1 MEHQEDY
8 ILQKRLIDLSRMAN
22 RKGIV
27 TFSNFLNLNEQN
39 LFHQVKADLE
49 TSYQLSGGYEFAE
62 RQMIAF
68 IPDALSY
75 ALTKE
80 EWQYPIVCLRFY
92 PKNQKFAEE
101 LSHRDILGAL
111 MHLGVDRSRIGDI
124 KSNGTDYYIFC
135 EEGIADYLLQFLD
148 QIRHT
153 SVKGEAAE
161 PSVLPEQKFEWLE
174 GIVTS
179 QRLDSI
185 VSLLTKKSRKQSV
198 SYIQAQK
205 VFVNACIVTANSYE
219 CKNND
224 VISVRGFGKYI
235 YKGSSGQTR
244 KGRMKVTLQKYI

>member
-75 ALTKE
+75 ADSIDFPISCLHI
-80 EWQYPIVCLRFY
+80 YPSHF
-92 PKNQKFAEE
+92 KFAEE
-101 LSHRDILGAL
+101 LTHRDILGAL
-111 MHLGVDRSRIGDI
+111 MNLGLERSRIGDI
-124 KSNGTDYYIFC
+124 RLNGKDYFIFC
-135 EEGIADYLLQFLD
+135 EAGIADYLLQNLS

-153 SVKGEAAE
+153 MVKGECTE
-161 PSVLPEQKFEWLE
+161 PDIEQLQQQFEELE
-174 GIVTS
+174 GIIAS
-179 QRLDSI
+179 NRIDNI
-185 VSLLTKKSRKQSV
+185 VAFAVRKSRSQSV
-198 SYIQAQK
+198 PLIRSQK
-205 VFVNACIVTANSYE
+205 VFVNECVIQSNSYL
-219 CKNND
+219 CKAGD
-224 VISVRGFGKYI
+224 VISIRGFGKYI
-235 YKGSSGQTR
+235 YAGDNGETK
-244 KGRMKVTLQKYI
+244 KGRMKINLKKYK